1 MKKLL
6 LTTLLIG
13 ITTITMA
20 ETIDLDKSKGTDQE
34 VISSLSPTPA
44 SFTVDENSTIKA
56 TFDIELQQKPISM
69 REIKLKK
76 IEQNSNRSFFSKF
89 NSKKNKSIEGKIS
102 YSQDKKSI
110 IFKPNQ
116 PLDIGYY
123 EVEFKRLFSKFTP
136 TTPMKYK
143 HIKNIKYRFYVPE
156 VINGHMLPPEPDETL
171 NNSTLLGID
180 MNDNGIRDDME
191 RWIIKKYAPSDYPKT
206 KTEIALQWA
215 RTTQQVIQ
223 SPETAYEDE
232 KYKLIDRAGDCQM
245 YAFSEKLQKSGN
257 YRIDNRIFN
266 DKFVDKAFNTK
277 ERIIAYSRFNGNLA
291 GHVYES
297 TRVNSSKCDFDID
310 EMEE

>member
-6 LTTLLIG
+6 LLTIILIG
-13 ITTITMA
+13 IIMA

-34 VISSLSPTPA
+34 VINSLSPTPA

-56 TFDIELQQKPISM
+56 TFNIELQQKPISM

-76 IEQNSNRSFFSKF
+76 IEQDSSGGFFSNF
-89 NSKKNKSIEGKIS
+89 NSKKKNIDGKIS

-123 EVEFKRLFSKFTP
+123 EVEFKRLFSKLTP

-156 VINGHMLPPEPDETL
+156 VINGHMLPPEPDEAL

-180 MNDNGIRDDME
+180 MNDNGIRDDVE
-191 RWIIKKYAPSDYPKT
+191 RWIIKKYASSDYPKI

-223 SPETAYEDE
+223 SPETAYADK
-232 KYKLIDRAGDCQM
+232 KYLLIMRANVCEG
-245 YAFSEKLQKSGN
+245 YSFEKLQKSLN
-257 YRIDNRIFN
+257 YGIDNRIFN
-266 DKFVDKAFNTK
+266 DEFVDKAFNTK
-277 ERIIAYSRFNGNLA
+277 ERIIAYSLFNGNLA
-291 GHVYES
+291 GHVYGSLREDA
-297 TRVNSSKCDFDID
+297 SKCDFDID
-310 EMEE
+310 DMEE